1 MMTPTAPT
9 TSLPSPAKLPWET
22 PLCQPLDTAEGT
34 MAKPNDNPTEASPS
48 TGPNS

>member
-34 MAKPNDNPTEASPS
+34 EKLYIRPS
-48 TGPNS
+48 ESSPNSGPPS